1 MANPHQIYRHD
12 AAWDRQVFRSL
23 ATSLILHGHIKTT
36 LDRAK
41 RLRSVV
47 EKLIT
52 KAKKNDLAARRQIL
66 SFLYGLKTRD
76 GVKVMP
82 YLFNKVA
89 PRYQERNGGYTRIV
103 RIPSRLGD
111 NSKMAIIELV

>member
-1 MANPHQIYRHD
+1 MANPHQIYSRD

-23 ATSLILHGHIKTT
+23 ATSLILHGHLKTT
-36 LDRAK
+36 LARAK

-52 KAKKNDLAARRQIL
+52 KAKKNDLAARRQVL
-66 SFLYGLKTRD
+66 SYLYNQKTKE
-76 GVKVMP
+76 GMKVMP
-82 YLFNKVA
+82 YLFTKIA
-89 PRYQERNGGYTRIV
+89 PRYQERQGGYTRIV
-103 RIPSRLGD
+103 KIPSRNGD